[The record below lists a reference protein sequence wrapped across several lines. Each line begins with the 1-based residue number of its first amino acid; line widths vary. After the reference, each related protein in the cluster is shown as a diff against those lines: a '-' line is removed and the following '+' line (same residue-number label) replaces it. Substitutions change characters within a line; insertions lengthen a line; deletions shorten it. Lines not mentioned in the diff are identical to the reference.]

1 IEEKDKQIKVT
12 RLEIVTLQKQIKE
25 IQKRI
30 DQRKEILDERM
41 CSLQKSGGNISY
53 IDIIFGS
60 NSFSDLVQRINA
72 VGTIMQADKAIMQ
85 AQRDDLEMVE
95 KKKEDI
101 LSNEEKLEK
110 DVIRL
115 KEINQ
120 DLSIKVKEKNKLV
133 TLLKQQQHD
142 EEEDVL
148 NLEEQEKLLEE
159 QEKAMKAT
167 KNKPRYSNGTSA
179 SNSVNLPAVNSGNFT
194 RPADG
199 YISSGYG
206 YRSFD
211 NELHAGIDIVKKGTV
226 PVVSAADGV
235 VIRAYKSS
243 SYGNVVFVSHN
254 IDGKVFTTVYAHMN
268 SYNVSSGQ
276 TVSKGQQIGYMGN
289 TGQSFGQHLHF
300 ELHAGAWNQ
309 SKSNAVDPEK
319 YINF

>member
-1 IEEKDKQIKVT
+1 NKKIEEKDEQIKVT
-12 RLEIVTLQKQIKE
+12 RLEIATLQKQIKE

-30 DQRKEILDERM
+30 EQRKEILDERM
-41 CSLQKSGGNISY
+41 RSLQKSGGNISY
-53 IDIIFGS
+53 LDIIFGS

-72 VGTIMQADKAIMQ
+72 VGTIMQADKDIMQ
-85 AQRDDLEMVE
+85 AQHDDLEMVE

-110 DVIRL
+110 DVLRL

-120 DLSIKVKEKNKLV
+120 DLTKKVKEKNKLV
-133 TLLKQQQHD
+133 SSLKQQQHD

-159 QEKAMKAT
+159 QEKAMKAA
-167 KNKPRYSNGTSA
+167 KNKPRNSNGTSS
-179 SNSVNLPAVNSGNFT
+179 SNLVNLPAVSSGNFT

-199 YISSGYG
+199 YVSSGYG

-226 PVVSAADGV
+226 PVVSASDGV
-235 VIRAYKSS
+235 VIRSYKSS

-254 IDGKVFTTVYAHMN
+254 INGKVFTTVYAHMN
-268 SYNVSSGQ
+268 SYNVRSGQ
-276 TVSKGQQIGYMGN
+276 TVTKGQQIGYMGN

-300 ELHAGAWNQ
+300 ELH
-309 SKSNAVDPEK
+309 
-319 YINF
+319 

>member
-1 IEEKDKQIKVT
+1 MT
-12 RLEIVTLQKQIKE
+12 RLEIVTLHKQIKE

-41 CSLQKSGGNISY
+41 RSLQKSGGNISY

-72 VGTIMQADKAIMQ
+72 VGTIMQADKDIMQ
-85 AQRDDLEMVE
+85 AQHDDLVMVE

-110 DVIRL
+110 DVLHL

-120 DLSIKVKEKNKLV
+120 DLSKKVKEKNKLV

-179 SNSVNLPAVNSGNFT
+179 PNSVNLPAVSSGNFT

-235 VIRAYKSS
+235 VIRSYKSS
-243 SYGNVVFVSHN
+243 SYGNVVFISHN

-268 SYNVSSGQ
+268 SYIVSSGQ

-300 ELHAGAWNQ
+300 EFHAGSWTQ